1 MHNPIINHSHHKL
14 PGSIVHRIHRCK
26 TPAQNLSTAI
36 NRISDLLFHE
46 KKYTRSHTSLSQKH
60 YTNSPQNT
68 AQNKKNRITHRIPS
82 RIFLFHFWLFQSSHS
97 KSLCFCCCLL
107 CYRRHGLLGDGERE
121 RERERETHT
130 NSHASRK
137 RSANC
142 QKIIALHALLSSL
155 VVRRSF
161 FFSVAVVFA
170 SMNIV
175 ILLLTHCFC
184 FCCSSAEFSSV
195 HRAIFFLVTSF
206 FFCSSADTT
215 KVVKFSAAAKCGF
228 LIVSLNCRT
237 ARLGCSAVR

>member
-1 MHNPIINHSHHKL
+1 M
-14 PGSIVHRIHRCK
+14 
-26 TPAQNLSTAI
+26 STAI

-46 KKYTRSHTSLSQKH
+46 KKIHTIPHQLIAKTLHKFPTKHCPKQEKSNHTQNTLADFPFSLLTFSVVALEIALFLLLFVVLSQ
-60 YTNSPQNT
+60 T
-68 AQNKKNRITHRIPS
+68 RIVGRW
-82 RIFLFHFWLFQSSHS
+82 RA
-97 KSLCFCCCLL
+97 
-107 CYRRHGLLGDGERE
+107 